1 MEMKLQ
7 TVEREEAGE
16 GDGAEYG
23 DGVLEP
29 ISGIACKLQPHLAP
43 ENGGQVV
50 RPRCSSICIR
60 VWQLHMLLL
69 LHSKHALQSSSK

>member
-1 MEMKLQ
+1 MKLQ
-7 TVEREEAGE
+7 TGEREEAGE

-43 ENGGQVV
+43 
-50 RPRCSSICIR
+50 
-60 VWQLHMLLL
+60 
-69 LHSKHALQSSSK
+69 